1 MATTKVSL
9 KLLIDKKKQRL
20 IFAEADKK
28 CVDFLFSILTL
39 PVGTVAELL
48 KVEGM
53 VGCLPSLHN
62 SVKNLSAPCFLNDK
76 SKYFLLNPK
85 VAVPGANVSLL
96 LPNDASFTYRKLSLH
111 QLVHGNNNCRAYI
124 IEDANPI
131 RSCGQCAPTTE
142 GGYVEGMVT
151 YMVMD
156 DLEVKPMTTISGITL
171 LKEFNVEEVG
181 AVEEKVVDLG
191 MDEGVKLLKASL
203 QSKTVLTDIFLSCP
217 DKLEPGSNLKTR
229 DYRRTK

>member
-48 KVEGM
+48 KEEGM

-62 SVKNLSAPCFLNDK
+62 SVKNLSAPCFLNDQGK
-76 SKYFLLNPK
+76 DFLLNPK

-96 LPNDASFTYRKLSLH
+96 LPNDASFTYRKLSPD
-111 QLVHGNNNCRAYI
+111 QWVHWNCRAYI

-142 GGYVEGMVT
+142 GGFVEGMVT

-217 DKLEPGSNLKTR
+217 DKIRTR
-229 DYRRTK
+229 E

>member
-1 MATTKVSL
+1 MATTKVGL
-9 KLLIDKKKQRL
+9 KLIIDKKKQRL

-48 KVEGM
+48 KEEGM

-76 SKYFLLNPK
+76 SKDFLLNPK
-85 VAVPGANVSLL
+85 VVAPGANVSLL
-96 LPNDASFTYRKLSLH
+96 LPNDEPFTYRKLTS
-111 QLVHGNNNCRAYI
+111 QSVHGNNCSGYR
-124 IEDANPI
+124 IEDDNPI
-131 RSCGQCAPTTE
+131 NGCGGHTAE
-142 GGYVEGMVT
+142 GGYIKGMVT

-156 DLEVKPMTTISGITL
+156 DLEVKPMTTIAGITL
-171 LKEFNVEEVG
+171 LKEFNLEEVG
-181 AVEEKVVDLG
+181 AVEEKVVELG

-203 QSKTVLTDIFLSCP
+203 QSKTVLTDLFLSCP
-217 DKLEPGSNLKTR
+217 DN
-229 DYRRTK
+229 